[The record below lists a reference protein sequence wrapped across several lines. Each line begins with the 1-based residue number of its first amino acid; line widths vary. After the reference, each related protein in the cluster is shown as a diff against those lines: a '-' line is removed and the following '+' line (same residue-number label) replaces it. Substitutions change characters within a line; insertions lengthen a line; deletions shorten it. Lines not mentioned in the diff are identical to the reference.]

1 MNLPALTVERWLC
14 TVNVTQEMPVVAVNL
29 SLSPGQ
35 TLVKQCFQ
43 STLDAEITV
52 LDIPEHRA
60 DLLR

>member
-1 MNLPALTVERWLC
+1 M
-14 TVNVTQEMPVVAVNL
+14 AVNL

-35 TLVKQCFQ
+35 ALVKQCFQ